1 MVQKLEDRPPYVR
14 FEVRAEEDRQA
25 SIEAGHYVGKDVD
38 YVLVTPMGSKDCIER
53 KVSEWFDKLKQDVD
67 EGRCPQEWYRGFKAG
82 YEEWKAGRETP
93 VKGVPI
99 ADWPPLSPAQ
109 VRTLQS
115 IGVRSVED
123 LAVANEEVIS
133 RVGMG
138 ARALKQK
145 AIDWLSSAKSGGKAV
160 EDISALR
167 AEVANL
173 KARNEGLEKQVALL
187 QSDNTGKD

>member
-53 KVSEWFDKLKQDVD
+53 RVDEWFAKLQQDVS
-67 EGRCPQEWYRGFKAG
+67 EGRCPQEWYNGFKAG
-82 YEEWKAGRETP
+82 YENWRAGKEAP
-93 VKGVPI
+93 VNGTPI
-99 ADWPPLSPAQ
+99 ADWPPISPAQ
-109 VRTLQS
+109 FKTLQS
-115 IGVRSVED
+115 IGVRTVED
-123 LAVANEEVIS
+123 LAAANEEVIS

-145 AIDWLSSAKSGGKAV
+145 AVDWLASAKSGGKVA

-167 AEVANL
+167 AELANL
-173 KARNEGLEKQVALL
+173 KARNESLEKQIKISQSEKVA
-187 QSDNTGKD
+187 QP